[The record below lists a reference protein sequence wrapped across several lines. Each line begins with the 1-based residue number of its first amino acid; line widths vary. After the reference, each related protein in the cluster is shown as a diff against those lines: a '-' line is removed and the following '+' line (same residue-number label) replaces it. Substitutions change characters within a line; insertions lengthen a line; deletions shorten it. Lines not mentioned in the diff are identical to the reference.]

1 MGMNLKLCMLTF
13 IGEESH
19 GIHPVHGLEHV
30 GGKVMGG
37 DRRPAAE
44 IAHPDG
50 PGSVPDL

>member
-1 MGMNLKLCMLTF
+1 MGMNFEPCTLTF

-19 GIHPVHGLEHV
+19 GVHPVHGLEHV

-37 DRRPAAE
+37 DGRLAAE

-50 PGSVPDL
+50 PGFVPDL